1 MDEFGDHML
10 GCKSSLPTRT
20 RLWHGPLVEVWLMLA
35 RMAGL
40 SCGKEV
46 RNLMLHSGKRPDVAI
61 LGALRNI
68 IKDVRTVVGAD
79 PTEEAGIRKW
89 PLAEGRQRMLNGIYA
104 GGWPSNTGLDYL
116 SSSRALTR
124 AFKCRGGRAPSIIM
138 PRKS

>member
-1 MDEFGDHML
+1 MQTGVSSPVQGERRRCPGSHKEPTCESSRDEPSRSVDEFGDRML

-35 RMAGL
+35 RVAGL

-68 IKDVRTVVGAD
+68 ITDVRTVVGAD
-79 PTEEAGIRKW
+79 PLAAQSARAVPLVIPERTEQT
-89 PLAEGRQRMLNGIYA
+89 P
-104 GGWPSNTGLDYL
+104 D
-116 SSSRALTR
+116 
-124 AFKCRGGRAPSIIM
+124 
-138 PRKS
+138 